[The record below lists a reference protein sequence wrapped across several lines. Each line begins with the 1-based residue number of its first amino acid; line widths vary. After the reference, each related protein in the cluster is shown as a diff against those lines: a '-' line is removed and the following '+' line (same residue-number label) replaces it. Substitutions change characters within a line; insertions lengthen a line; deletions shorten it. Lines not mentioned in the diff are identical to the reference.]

1 MKKTVPLK
9 KDLAFKTNISEIISI
24 ALDHELNLSDR
35 TIKGNLIISG
45 SYKINDTSVNTEEFK
60 YNIPVNIEM
69 SERYILD
76 NMTIDI
82 NDFHYEIVNNNL
94 LSVNIEIGLDNLEE
108 EDILPPF
115 KYQEEEPQKLIVP
128 IEDNTEP
135 KNTAK
140 EDEMSRLDTED
151 VKSLFTSFDE
161 STETYST
168 YKVCIIK
175 ENDTIESI
183 LLKYNITREVLEQYN
198 DVSDIKI
205 GDKLIIPAIYETN

>member
-82 NDFHYEIVNNNL
+82 DDFYYEIVNNNL

-128 IEDNTEP
+128 IEDTEP
-135 KNTAK
+135 KNIAK

>member
-1 MKKTVPLK
+1 
-9 KDLAFKTNISEIISI
+9 
-24 ALDHELNLSDR
+24 
-35 TIKGNLIISG
+35 
-45 SYKINDTSVNTEEFK
+45 
-60 YNIPVNIEM
+60 
-69 SERYILD
+69 
-76 NMTIDI
+76 
-82 NDFHYEIVNNNL
+82 
-94 LSVNIEIGLDNLEE
+94 
-108 EDILPPF
+108 
-115 KYQEEEPQKLIVP
+115 
-128 IEDNTEP
+128 
-135 KNTAK
+135 
-140 EDEMSRLDTED
+140 MSRLDTED